1 MLYQSNKFVMDITVV
16 HNLRTAIL
24 PNIQPTPS
32 ASLVWNR
39 GWRAIKT
46 LPALRHFTL
55 IYKPGYG
62 CQLDGLLRV
71 LEPLKDLRLK
81 HSWELRMECEEEG
94 IAKAV
99 GPILKRAGFDCF
111 VSQYTNL
118 QLIFLLA

>member
-24 PNIQPTPS
+24 PKRWVLIRSLQVHCEWPWSYLVRIQPPPS

-71 LEPLKDLRLK
+71 LEPLKDLR
-81 HSWELRMECEEEG
+81 
-94 IAKAV
+94 
-99 GPILKRAGFDCF
+99 
-111 VSQYTNL
+111 
-118 QLIFLLA
+118 